1 MEKRYGL
8 PVAIAMVIG
17 TVIGSGIFFKAES
30 VLNRTGGNMIAGILA
45 FIIMGV
51 VMIISAYTFGIVSGH
66 YDGVD
71 GLVGFSKAACGKTY
85 SYYIGWFMAIIYYPS
100 LVSVLSWLPARYF
113 GVLLGWEDAVVG
125 GRTMAL
131 AGAFMIVTY
140 AMNALA
146 PKLAG
151 KFQVST
157 TIIKLIPLFLM
168 AIIGTIVGLTNGMT
182 VQNFTTVVNE
192 LPFSEGLFGAI
203 VALAF
208 AFEGWICATSIGKEL
223 KDAKRNLPKA
233 LLIGTIIVAIVYVVY
248 YIGLAGAVD
257 SATMMAGGEA
267 GAKIAFTNV
276 FGKFGGV
283 AIFAFVVIS
292 CWGTCNG
299 LTMAVTRGLYD
310 LAVES
315 DSKKLAMFKNV
326 DPNTGMPTNSAVFGL
341 LMSILWLVY
350 FYGGCLMGNWF
361 GPFCFDSS
369 ELPIIT
375 LYALYIPIYFA
386 LMKQKA
392 LPTFKRNVMPILATV
407 CSLFMV
413 FAAIYSHKMNVVFY
427 LIVFVVVMALGA
439 LFRGKKN
446 A

>member
-1 MEKRYGL
+1 
-8 PVAIAMVIG
+8 
-17 TVIGSGIFFKAES
+17 
-30 VLNRTGGNMIAGILA
+30 
-45 FIIMGV
+45 
-51 VMIISAYTFGIVSGH
+51 
-66 YDGVD
+66 
-71 GLVGFSKAACGKTY
+71 
-85 SYYIGWFMAIIYYPS
+85 
-100 LVSVLSWLPARYF
+100 
-113 GVLLGWEDAVVG
+113 
-125 GRTMAL
+125 
-131 AGAFMIVTY
+131 
-140 AMNALA
+140 MNALA

-276 FGKFGGV
+276 FGKVGGV

-299 LTMAVTRGLYD
+299 LTMAVTRGMYD

-392 LPTFKRNVMPILATV
+392 LPTFKRNVMPILATI

>member
-17 TVIGSGIFFKAES
+17 TVIGSGIFFKAEA

-45 FIIMGV
+45 FVIMGV

-66 YDGVD
+66 YEGVD
-71 GLVGFSKAACGKTY
+71 GLVGFSKVACGKTY
-85 SYYIGWFMAIIYYPS
+85 SYYIGWFMAVIYYPS
-100 LVSVLSWLPARYF
+100 LVSGLSWLPARYF

-151 KFQVST
+151 KFQIST

-168 AIIGTIVGLTNGMT
+168 AIIGTIVGLSNGMT

-292 CWGTCNG
+292 CWGTLNG

-310 LAVES
+310 LAEES
-315 DSKKLAMFKNV
+315 GSSKLAMFKNV

-341 LMSILWLVY
+341 FISVIWLVY

-375 LYALYIPIYFA
+375 LYAMYIPIYFA
-386 LMKQKA
+386 LMKQKT
-392 LPTFKRNVMPILATV
+392 LSPFKRSVMPVLATI
-407 CSLFMV
+407 CSVFMV

-427 LIVFVVVMALGA
+427 LIVFVVVMVIGSF
-439 LFRGKKN
+439 FRGKKN

>member
-17 TVIGSGIFFKAES
+17 TVIGSGIFFKAEA

-45 FIIMGV
+45 FVIRGV

-66 YDGVD
+66 YEGVD
-71 GLVGFSKAACGKTY
+71 GLVGFSKVACGKNY
-85 SYYIGWFMAIIYYPS
+85 SYYIGWFMAVIYYPS

-151 KFQVST
+151 KFQIST

-168 AIIGTIVGLTNGMT
+168 AIIGTIVGLSNGMT

-267 GAKIAFTNV
+267 GAKIAFSNV
-276 FGKFGGV
+276 FGKVGGV

-292 CWGTCNG
+292 CWGTLNG

-310 LAVES
+310 LAEES
-315 DSKKLAMFKNV
+315 GSSKLAMFKNV

-341 LMSILWLVY
+341 FISVIWLVY

-375 LYALYIPIYFA
+375 LYLLYIPIFLK
-386 LMKQKA
+386 LMSLQN
-392 LPTFKRNVMPILATV
+392 LSGFKRYVAPALAIL
-407 CSLFMV
+407 CSLFMC
-413 FAAIYSHKMNVVFY
+413 FACIYTYGMKVVFY
-427 LIVFVVVMALGA
+427 LIVFAAIMLLGA
-439 LFRGKKN
+439 FFKGKK